1 MILNKQNYKR
11 AELNNKL
18 YLIQKDKKD
27 LIYIKNEIIV
37 NIYEDDIYDKIIDI
51 FEKIN
56 EDYISIYGS
65 NINELITMYNNI
77 IIDIVFDTD
86 SKNSYLT
93 FIYNKHSVNNNDVEL
108 LSNIFNFLL

>member
-65 NINELITMYNNI
+65 NINELIYFNYYFLPI
-77 IIDIVFDTD
+77 VSFFLFVFDML
-86 SKNSYLT
+86 YVYILLI
-93 FIYNKHSVNNNDVEL
+93 FLGFLLLIFVNNL
-108 LSNIFNFLL
+108 LHFP